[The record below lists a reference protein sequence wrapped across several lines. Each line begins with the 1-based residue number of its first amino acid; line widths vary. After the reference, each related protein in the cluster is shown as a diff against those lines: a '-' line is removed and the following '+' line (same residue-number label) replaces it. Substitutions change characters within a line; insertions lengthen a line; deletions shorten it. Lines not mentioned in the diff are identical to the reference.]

1 VKERWTVS
9 LIQDLA
15 SESTVPMPNRI
26 RSLLKHALR
35 AWHLRNQGA
44 TETGNVW
51 TIVFEMAGTV
61 LGEPLS
67 MRVGKLCD
75 NAWIYGLMAVSIKGV
90 HADGSPVQV
99 EDLVDNSS
107 KRGIP

>member
-1 VKERWTVS
+1 MKERWTVS
-9 LIQDLA
+9 LIQDPM

-51 TIVFEMAGTV
+51 TIVFEMAGAV
-61 LGEPLS
+61 LGDPLS

-75 NAWIYGLMAVSIKGV
+75 NAWIYGLKTVSITMQGP
-90 HADGSPVQV
+90 DGRSLGP
-99 EDLVDNSS
+99 EDLVDNSM
-107 KRGIP
+107 KRKI